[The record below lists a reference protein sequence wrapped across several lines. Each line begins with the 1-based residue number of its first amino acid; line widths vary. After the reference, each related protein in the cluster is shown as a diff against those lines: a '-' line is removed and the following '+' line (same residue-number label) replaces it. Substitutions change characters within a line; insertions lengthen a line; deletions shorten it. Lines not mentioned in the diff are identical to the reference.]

1 LDQNLDYLGISSYGV
16 GITTL
21 EEVFLRIAKG
31 DDEIEDEKY
40 SS

>member
-1 LDQNLDYLGISSYGV
+1 V

-31 DDEIEDEKY
+31 ESNDEEEKVMAR
-40 SS
+40 